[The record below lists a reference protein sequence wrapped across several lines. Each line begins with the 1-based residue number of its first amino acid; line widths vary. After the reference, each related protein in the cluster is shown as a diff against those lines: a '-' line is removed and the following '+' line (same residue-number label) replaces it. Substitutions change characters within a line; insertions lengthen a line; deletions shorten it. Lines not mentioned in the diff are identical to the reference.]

1 MGAAVDLLS
10 DEWPACIVP
19 SGPVPRELANSVRA
33 RMGAVPGWLPRVA
46 PCPWLVDTMVTLIG
60 KPVAALPPDLVDRID
75 LVVSQDNSCRYC
87 YGVQRAVLRIRG
99 YTDADIERLV
109 RDAQTGDGV
118 PAERAAIDFARR
130 LSRADPRPGPAE
142 FERLLASGLE
152 RLAAI
157 EVACAAATGNFA
169 NRVATL
175 LALPTESLE
184 KFVRHPLFRVI
195 RPLMSWRM
203 RPRLRPREPLPD
215 PNTGFG
221 ARVVAALDGSPAAG
235 VLRRTIDAALGS
247 PILPARTKV
256 LVIAVVARALG
267 CREGER
273 DTRTLLAREGF
284 AAADMDQI
292 LDTLASPKLDAREA
306 RLVPFA
312 RETVRY
318 QPATI
323 QLRMRDVC
331 RDLGPAETLEVA
343 GILALANAIC
353 RLSVVLDAC

>member
-19 SGPVPRELANSVRA
+19 SGPVPRELATSVRA
-33 RMGAVPGWLPRVA
+33 RVGAVPGWLAHIA
-46 PCPWLVDTMVTLIG
+46 PCPWLAHTMSSL
-60 KPVAALPPDLVDRID
+60 VANPITALSPELTDRIH

-87 YGVQRAVLRIRG
+87 YGVQRAVLRIHG

-109 RDAQTGDGV
+109 RDVHTGDDS
-118 PAERAAIDFARR
+118 PAERAAVEFARR
-130 LSRADPRPGPAE
+130 VSRADPRPGRAE
-142 FERLLASGLE
+142 FARLLESGLD
-152 RLAAI
+152 RLAAL
-157 EVACAAATGNFA
+157 ETAFSAAAGNFA

-184 KFVRHPLFRVI
+184 QLVRHPLFRVI
-195 RPLMSWRM
+195 RPLMAWRM
-203 RPRLRPREPLPD
+203 RPRPRPREPLPE
-215 PNTGFG
+215 PNTGPG
-221 ARVVAALDGSPAAG
+221 ARVVAALEGSPAAG
-235 VLRRTIDAALGS
+235 VLRRAIDSAFAS
-247 PILPARTKV
+247 PILPLRTKA
-256 LVIAVVARALG
+256 LVTAVVARALG
-267 CREGER
+267 CVEGER
-273 DTRTLLAREGF
+273 DARTLLAREGL
-284 AAADMDQI
+284 APADVDQI

-318 QPATI
+318 QTATI

-331 RDLGPAETLEVA
+331 RDLGPAETLEAV
-343 GILALANAIC
+343 GMLALANAVC